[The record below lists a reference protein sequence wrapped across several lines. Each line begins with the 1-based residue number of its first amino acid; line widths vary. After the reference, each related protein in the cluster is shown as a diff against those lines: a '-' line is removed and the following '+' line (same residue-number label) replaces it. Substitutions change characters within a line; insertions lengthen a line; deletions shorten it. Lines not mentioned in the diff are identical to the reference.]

1 MFLFS
6 IRKWIF
12 KRTEKHISK
21 KRGDIEGLGISG
33 WNKVKFELYEVLMAE
48 FKLKEK
54 TEITTRL
61 LTLKSH
67 HFMIVL
73 VIV

>member
-1 MFLFS
+1 M
-6 IRKWIF
+6 
-12 KRTEKHISK
+12 
-21 KRGDIEGLGISG
+21 GISG

-48 FKLKEK
+48 FKVKEK

-61 LTLKSH
+61 LTLKTH